1 VLLSF
6 GFLILSIDEATMIH
20 ETFGHLYSSAGIG
33 MPIFDSHKWLPFG
46 IAFALVAALVFVPFM
61 LKLPRR
67 TAGRI
72 LLAGTIFLTGAIGF
86 EFVGA
91 LMIHSEFAARG
102 DLIYDLRRIT
112 EEAFEMFGIAYF
124 NYILIGELARVGPF
138 ARDSE
143 RFVIRLLIGGIKK
156 PR

>member
-1 VLLSF
+1 
-6 GFLILSIDEATMIH
+6 
-20 ETFGHLYSSAGIG
+20 
-33 MPIFDSHKWLPFG
+33 
-46 IAFALVAALVFVPFM
+46 
-61 LKLPRR
+61 
-67 TAGRI
+67 
-72 LLAGTIFLTGAIGF
+72 
-86 EFVGA
+86 
-91 LMIHSEFAARG
+91 MIHSEFAARG